1 MAEERLRIARAVH
14 AYRPDWTVEAL
25 DSFIRLHLKNHTYR
39 EVRVAFAV
47 IVDEPAARGPEYV
60 LNPKGPWWKLVGELG
75 GTTPP
80 AIRHPQCALHK
91 GCLAHEDHPVGADR
105 CPDCASTLVKDPAAA
120 KSLADQVRAEI
131 PAHRRTRQKP
141 KSDPVA
147 AARPPAE
154 HVEAARRSLIDQEAQ
169 R

>member
-14 AYRPDWTVEAL
+14 AYRPDWTVESL

-105 CPDCASTLVKDPAAA
+105 CPDCNSTLVKDVATA
-120 KSLADQVRAEI
+120 KSFAEMVRAEI
-131 PAHRRTRQKP
+131 PAHRRGRASLAVAP
-141 KSDPVA
+141 LA

-154 HVEAARRSLIDQEAQ
+154 HLDDTRNRIDRQGG
-169 R
+169 RP